1 MQKEFEMSDV
11 EPPKSLYF
19 RFNRLLERHAP
30 SGLYRRAML
39 ILIAPVLLL
48 QSIMAGIILD
58 RHWDNVTKVLA
69 RSLAREVG
77 LLVDIYQKSDK
88 SPAAVTAVEELA
100 NDRLRL
106 DLHVLRN
113 GTLPKLIEP
122 PFYAIFDV
130 KMQRYL
136 ARETGRPFWLNGEP
150 ADGKVEIQV
159 EVEPGV
165 IFQVQTEA
173 DRARATS
180 TPFLLMLMLGSTALL
195 LSIAALFLRNQIRP
209 ILELADAAKNF
220 GLGRDT
226 TTFRPRGATEIR
238 AAGSSFLDMRRRIA
252 RHVEQRTAML
262 AGVSHDLRTILTRF
276 RLELAVLGDNPKIH
290 PLKEDVDE
298 MQHMLEDYM
307 AFVKGDGG
315 EQVVPLSLP
324 TALAAAVESVERD
337 RPDSDAVIEL
347 GMLPTE
353 PVKLKP
359 NAFRRLLS
367 NLIGNAARYGLKV
380 KVSGEIR
387 EQRLWL
393 YVDDNGPGIPAEE
406 REHAFRPFV
415 RLDNARNLDETGT
428 GLGLAIALDIAHA
441 HGGDISL
448 EDSPMGGLRVAVK
461 LPLS

>member
-1 MQKEFEMSDV
+1 MTEIPATPSF
-11 EPPKSLYF
+11 YH
-19 RFNRLLERHAP
+19 RFNRWLEHYAP

-39 ILIAPVLLL
+39 ILIVPVLLL
-48 QSIMAGIILD
+48 QTLMAGFILD
-58 RHWDNVTKVLA
+58 RYWDNVTKVLG
-69 RSLAREVG
+69 RSLSREIG
-77 LLVDIYQKSDK
+77 LMIDIYQKSDR
-88 SPAAVTAVEELA
+88 SPAAIAAIEGMATQ
-100 NDRLRL
+100 RLRH
-106 DLHVLRN
+106 DLKVLR
-113 GTLPKLIEP
+113 GTTLPASVKP
-122 PFYAIFDV
+122 PFYALFDV
-130 KMQRYL
+130 KMQKYL
-136 ARETGRPFWLNGEP
+136 NSETGRPFWLNSNTP
-150 ADGKVEIQV
+150 DGNVEIQV
-159 EVEPGV
+159 EVEPGL
-165 IFQVQTEA
+165 IFQLKTEA

-180 TPFLLMLMLGSTALL
+180 TPFLLLLMLGATALL

-209 ILELADAAKNF
+209 ILELAEAAKNF

-226 TTFRPRGATEIR
+226 ASYRPRGATEIR
-238 AAGSSFLDMRRRIA
+238 AAGLSFLDMRRRIA

-315 EQVVPLSLP
+315 EQVVPLSIP
-324 TALAAAVESVERD
+324 EALAATIESVERD

-347 GMLPTE
+347 GDLPLI

-380 KVSGEIR
+380 RVTGEIKD
-387 EQRLWL
+387 ERLWL
-393 YVDDNGPGIPAEE
+393 YVDDNGPGIAPED

-441 HGGDISL
+441 HGGDIAL
-448 EDSPMGGLRVAVK
+448 ENSPMGGLRVAVK